1 MGDRVVAAPTP
12 ALKQVDPLVEL
23 LALLRMNPGTDGIK
37 NIVDFVAEE
46 RGEYFNLG
54 KAVRGIM
61 KRSLT
66 EDEETL
72 VKKLGANA

>member
-1 MGDRVVAAPTP
+1 MGDRVTP
-12 ALKQVDPLVEL
+12 QKKAGRQPDPVVEL
-23 LALLRMNPGTDGIK
+23 LALLRMNPSLDGIR
-37 NIVDFVAEE
+37 NLVTCVEEDHAE
-46 RGEYFNLG
+46 YYNLG

-66 EDEETL
+66 EEEETL

>member
-1 MGDRVVAAPTP
+1 M
-12 ALKQVDPLVEL
+12 
-23 LALLRMNPGTDGIK
+23 LRMNPSADGIK
-37 NIVDFVAEE
+37 NLVDYVQEE
-46 RGEYFNLG
+46 RAEYYNLG

-61 KRSLT
+61 KRDLT

>member
-1 MGDRVVAAPTP
+1 MGDRSAPPKTVGRQ
-12 ALKQVDPLVEL
+12 ADPVVEL
-23 LALLRMNPGTDGIK
+23 LGLLRMNPSLDGIK
-37 NIVDFVAEE
+37 NIVTCVEEEHAE
-46 RGEYFNLG
+46 YYNLG

-66 EDEETL
+66 DEEETL